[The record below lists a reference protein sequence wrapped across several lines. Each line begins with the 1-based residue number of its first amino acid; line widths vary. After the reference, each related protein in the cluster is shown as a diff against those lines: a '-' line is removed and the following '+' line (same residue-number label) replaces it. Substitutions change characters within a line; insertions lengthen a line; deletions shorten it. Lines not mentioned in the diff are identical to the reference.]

1 MNTKNLN
8 IVNKLIDSTVIS
20 LAFLIPVF
28 FLPIT
33 TDFFELNK
41 LALLVLGSIIILV
54 LWGVKIL
61 FTKKLAISSS
71 PLDLPILLSLAVF
84 ILSTIF
90 SINKDS
96 SIFGIQGRWFPSL
109 IGFSTLVVFYYASAS
124 NIEKATTIKS
134 ALYGFLI
141 SSSISSLVAIL
152 GYYNTP
158 VKLFNS
164 VLFTFSGSI
173 NSALFVAALG
183 AVLSLIMMFGEKNK
197 FLKMSLTT
205 VSLVNFSLLLVL
217 NNVVSWVLLIT
228 GLLAVAYLVPLA
240 QVKQSKLNLYVI
252 AGFVIS
258 LVLLVVMP
266 ATKNVVINNN
276 FPREINLDVTGSWIV
291 TSSSLRDFPILGSG
305 PSTFNLNYT
314 RYKPLYLN
322 NGNEWSLRFD
332 KPFNELF
339 NIMSTMGILGTAA
352 LVLLGVTVIKL
363 TFKLRNIYTD
373 SSEEG
378 NVAET
383 LSAGLIVTL
392 VSFLVTYAYSINAFA
407 LFLFSALLVY
417 KIKLAGK
424 ESDLVKHV
432 VLSFTTVSEE
442 VSLSSL
448 SAVKKE
454 YFHYVISAP
463 VFALAIA
470 GFLLTYRTYAA
481 DVLMKQAFTAAQ
493 KNDGNTTYQLM
504 AKAINTNPRK
514 DLYHNLYAQVN
525 IALANSVASK
535 GNLSD
540 VDKQTLQSL
549 VSQAIRSSRIS
560 TEILNPLN
568 PVNWE
573 VRASVYK
580 ALIGAA
586 ENSEQWAIN
595 AYNTAIQLDPTNAR
609 LRLNLGGVYYS
620 KKDYLTAANL
630 FRQATTLKPNYAN
643 AYYNFAEALY
653 NLKDY
658 KNAKTAFEVALSL
671 VEKDSGDYKKVAEE
685 LSKLKELPAVAGA
698 SESSPSEK
706 PIEPITQNT
715 GATEQQDVK
724 QEPLTDPDQQKEE
737 PKVSDIV
744 NTGTGQQV
752 PAE

>member
-322 NGNEWSLRFD
+322 NGNE
-332 KPFNELF
+332 
-339 NIMSTMGILGTAA
+339 
-352 LVLLGVTVIKL
+352 
-363 TFKLRNIYTD
+363 
-373 SSEEG
+373 
-378 NVAET
+378 
-383 LSAGLIVTL
+383 
-392 VSFLVTYAYSINAFA
+392 
-407 LFLFSALLVY
+407 
-417 KIKLAGK
+417 
-424 ESDLVKHV
+424 
-432 VLSFTTVSEE
+432 
-442 VSLSSL
+442 
-448 SAVKKE
+448 
-454 YFHYVISAP
+454 
-463 VFALAIA
+463 
-470 GFLLTYRTYAA
+470 
-481 DVLMKQAFTAAQ
+481 
-493 KNDGNTTYQLM
+493 
-504 AKAINTNPRK
+504 
-514 DLYHNLYAQVN
+514 
-525 IALANSVASK
+525 
-535 GNLSD
+535 
-540 VDKQTLQSL
+540 
-549 VSQAIRSSRIS
+549 
-560 TEILNPLN
+560 
-568 PVNWE
+568 
-573 VRASVYK
+573 
-580 ALIGAA
+580 
-586 ENSEQWAIN
+586 
-595 AYNTAIQLDPTNAR
+595 
-609 LRLNLGGVYYS
+609 
-620 KKDYLTAANL
+620 
-630 FRQATTLKPNYAN
+630 
-643 AYYNFAEALY
+643 
-653 NLKDY
+653 
-658 KNAKTAFEVALSL
+658 
-671 VEKDSGDYKKVAEE
+671 
-685 LSKLKELPAVAGA
+685 
-698 SESSPSEK
+698 
-706 PIEPITQNT
+706 
-715 GATEQQDVK
+715 
-724 QEPLTDPDQQKEE
+724 
-737 PKVSDIV
+737 
-744 NTGTGQQV
+744 
-752 PAE
+752 

>member
-1 MNTKNLN
+1 MNTRNLN
-8 IVNKLIDSTVIS
+8 LINKLIDSIVIS
-20 LAFLIPVF
+20 LTFLVPIF

-41 LALLVLGSIIILV
+41 MALLVLGSLILLV
-54 LWGVKIL
+54 LWGIKIL

-90 SINKDS
+90 SINKDA
-96 SIFGIQGRWFPSL
+96 SIFGTQGRWFPSL
-109 IGFSTLVVFYYASAS
+109 IGFATLVVFYYSSAS
-124 NIEKATTIKS
+124 NIDKSSTIKAAVYS
-134 ALYGFLI
+134 FLL

-158 VKLFNS
+158 LRIFDS
-164 VLFTFSGSI
+164 VMFTFSGSI
-173 NSALFVAALG
+173 NSALFVASLG
-183 AVLSLIMMFGEKNK
+183 TVLSLIMMFGEKNQ
-197 FLKMSLTT
+197 FVKMSLTVVALT
-205 VSLVNFSLLLVL
+205 NFSLMLVL

-228 GLLAVAYLVPLA
+228 GLLAVAYTVPVE
-240 QVKQSKLNLYVI
+240 QIKQSKLNLYVA
-252 AGFVIS
+252 AGFIIS
-258 LVLLVVMP
+258 LILLAALP
-266 ATKNVVINNN
+266 ATNKIVINNN

-291 TSSSLRDFPILGSG
+291 ASSSLRDFPILGSG

-339 NIMSTMGILGTAA
+339 NVMSTMGILGTAA
-352 LVLLGVTVIKL
+352 LVFLGIAVIKL
-363 TFKLRNIYTD
+363 AFKIKNTNENRSEDGNI
-373 SSEEG
+373 
-378 NVAET
+378 AET
-383 LSAGLIVTL
+383 LSAGLIITL

-407 LFLFSALLVY
+407 LFLFSALLVS
-417 KIKLAGK
+417 KIKMVNK
-424 ESDLVKHV
+424 ETDLVKHV

-454 YFHYVISAP
+454 YFHYIISAP

-470 GFLLTYRTYAA
+470 GFLLTYRTYTAEIY
-481 DVLMKQAFTAAQ
+481 MKQALVAAQ
-493 KNDGNTTYQLM
+493 KNDGNTTYQMM

-514 DLYHNLYAQVN
+514 DVYHNLYAQVN

-535 GNLSD
+535 ANLSD
-540 VDKQTLQSL
+540 TDKQTLQSL

-560 TEILNPLN
+560 TEMLNPLN

-586 ENSEQWAIN
+586 ENSEQWTIN
-595 AYNTAIQLDPTNAR
+595 AYNTAIQLDPTNPK
-609 LRLNLGGVYYS
+609 LRLDLGGVYYA

-658 KNAKTAFEVALSL
+658 KNAKTSFEAALSL
-671 VEKDSGDYKKVAEE
+671 VEKGSADYKKVAEE
-685 LSKLKELPAVAGA
+685 LNILKELPAVAGA
-698 SESSPSEK
+698 AAESSPSEK
-706 PIEPITQNT
+706 PSIEPITQNT
-715 GATEQQDVK
+715 GATEQQNAK
-724 QEPLTDPDQQKEE
+724 QEPLTDPNQLKKE

-744 NTGTGQQV
+744 N
-752 PAE
+752 PSAN

>member
-8 IVNKLIDSTVIS
+8 LISKFIDSTVIT
-20 LAFLIPVF
+20 LTFLVPIF

-41 LALLVLGSIIILV
+41 MALLVLGSLILLV
-54 LWGVKIL
+54 LWGIKIL
-61 FTKKLAISSS
+61 LTKKLAISSP

-90 SINKDS
+90 SINKDA
-96 SIFGIQGRWFPSL
+96 SIFGTQGRWFPSL
-109 IGFSTLVVFYYASAS
+109 IGFATLVVLYYSSAS
-124 NIEKATTIKS
+124 NIDKSSTIKAAVYS
-134 ALYGFLI
+134 FLLA
-141 SSSISSLVAIL
+141 SSISSLVAIL

-158 VKLFNS
+158 LRLFDN
-164 VLFTFSGSI
+164 VMFTFSGSI
-173 NSALFVAALG
+173 NSALFVASLG
-183 AVLSLIMMFGEKNK
+183 TALSLIMMFGEKNQ
-197 FLKMSLTT
+197 FVKMSLTVVALT
-205 VSLVNFSLLLVL
+205 NFSLLLVL
-217 NNVVSWVLLIT
+217 NNVVSWVLLLT
-228 GLLAVAYLVPLA
+228 GLLAVAYMVPVE
-240 QVKQSKLNLYVI
+240 QIKQSKLNLYVA
-252 AGFVIS
+252 AGFIIS
-258 LVLLVVMP
+258 LVLLAALP
-266 ATKNVVINNN
+266 ATNKVVINNN

-314 RYKPLYLN
+314 RYKPIYLN

-339 NIMSTMGILGTAA
+339 NVMSTMGILGTAA
-352 LVLLGVTVIKL
+352 LVFLGIAVIKL
-363 TFKLRNIYTD
+363 AFKIKNMNMDR
-373 SSEEG
+373 SEEG
-378 NVAET
+378 NIAET
-383 LSAGLIVTL
+383 LSAGLIITL

-407 LFLFSALLVY
+407 LFLFSALLVS
-417 KIKLAGK
+417 KIKMFNK
-424 ESDLVKHV
+424 ETDLVKHV
-432 VLSFTTVSEE
+432 VLSFTSVSEE

-481 DVLMKQAFTAAQ
+481 EVYMKQALVAAQ
-493 KNDGNTTYQLM
+493 KNNGNTTYQMM

-514 DLYHNLYAQVN
+514 DVYHNLYAQVN

-535 GNLSD
+535 ANLSD
-540 VDKQTLQSL
+540 TDKQTLQSL

-560 TEILNPLN
+560 TEMLNPLN

-586 ENSEQWAIN
+586 ENSEQWTIN
-595 AYNTAIQLDPTNAR
+595 AYNTAIQLDPTNPK
-609 LRLNLGGVYYS
+609 LRLDLGGVYYA

-658 KNAKTAFEVALSL
+658 KNAKTSFEAALSL
-671 VEKDSGDYKKVAEE
+671 VEKGSADYKKVAEE
-685 LSKLKELPAVAGA
+685 LNILKELPVVAGA
-698 SESSPSEK
+698 AAESSPSEK
-706 PIEPITQNT
+706 PSIEPITQNT
-715 GATEQQDVK
+715 GATEQENVK
-724 QEPLTDPDQQKEE
+724 QEPLTDPNQLKKE

-744 NTGTGQQV
+744 NPSTN
-752 PAE
+752 

>member
-1 MNTKNLN
+1 MNTRNLN
-8 IVNKLIDSTVIS
+8 LINKLIDSIVIS
-20 LAFLIPVF
+20 LTFLVPIF

-41 LALLVLGSIIILV
+41 MALLVLGSLILLV
-54 LWGVKIL
+54 LWGIKIL
-61 FTKKLAISSS
+61 LTKKLAISSS

-90 SINKDS
+90 SINKDA
-96 SIFGIQGRWFPSL
+96 SIFGTQGRWFPSL
-109 IGFSTLVVFYYASAS
+109 IGFATLVVLYYSSAS
-124 NIEKATTIKS
+124 NIDKSSTIKAAVYS
-134 ALYGFLI
+134 FLLA
-141 SSSISSLVAIL
+141 SSISSLVAIL

-158 VKLFNS
+158 LRLFDN
-164 VLFTFSGSI
+164 VMFTFSGSI
-173 NSALFVAALG
+173 NSALFVASLG
-183 AVLSLIMMFGEKNK
+183 TALSLIMMFGEKNQ
-197 FLKMSLTT
+197 FVKMSLTVVALT
-205 VSLVNFSLLLVL
+205 NFSLLLVL
-217 NNVVSWVLLIT
+217 NNVVSWVLLLT
-228 GLLAVAYLVPLA
+228 GLLAVAYMVPVE
-240 QVKQSKLNLYVI
+240 QIKQSKLNLYVA
-252 AGFVIS
+252 AGFIIS
-258 LVLLVVMP
+258 LVLLAALP
-266 ATKNVVINNN
+266 ATNKVVINNN

-314 RYKPLYLN
+314 RYKPIYLN

-339 NIMSTMGILGTAA
+339 NVMSTMGILGTAA
-352 LVLLGVTVIKL
+352 LVFLGIAVIKL
-363 TFKLRNIYTD
+363 AFKIKNMNMDR
-373 SSEEG
+373 SEEG
-378 NVAET
+378 NIAET
-383 LSAGLIVTL
+383 LSAGLIITL

-407 LFLFSALLVY
+407 LFLFSALLVS
-417 KIKLAGK
+417 KIKMFNK
-424 ESDLVKHV
+424 ETDLVKHV
-432 VLSFTTVSEE
+432 VLSFTSVSEE

-481 DVLMKQAFTAAQ
+481 EVYMKQALVAAQ
-493 KNDGNTTYQLM
+493 KNNGNTTYQMM

-514 DLYHNLYAQVN
+514 DVYHNLYAQVN

-535 GNLSD
+535 ANLSD
-540 VDKQTLQSL
+540 TDKQTLQSL

-560 TEILNPLN
+560 TEMLNPLN

-586 ENSEQWAIN
+586 ENSEQWTIN
-595 AYNTAIQLDPTNAR
+595 AYNTAIQLDPTNPK
-609 LRLNLGGVYYS
+609 LRLDLGGVYYA

-658 KNAKTAFEVALSL
+658 KNAKTSFEAALSL
-671 VEKDSGDYKKVAEE
+671 VEKGSADYKKVAEE
-685 LSKLKELPAVAGA
+685 LNILKELPVVAGA
-698 SESSPSEK
+698 AAESSPSEK
-706 PIEPITQNT
+706 PSIEPITQNT
-715 GATEQQDVK
+715 GATEQENVK
-724 QEPLTDPDQQKEE
+724 QEPLTDPNQLKKE

-744 NTGTGQQV
+744 NPSTN
-752 PAE
+752 

>member
-8 IVNKLIDSTVIS
+8 LISKFIDSTVIT
-20 LAFLIPVF
+20 LTFLVPIF

-41 LALLVLGSIIILV
+41 MALLVLGSLILLV
-54 LWGVKIL
+54 LWGIKIL

-90 SINKDS
+90 SINKDA
-96 SIFGIQGRWFPSL
+96 SIFGTQGRWFPSL
-109 IGFSTLVVFYYASAS
+109 IGFATLVVFYYSSAS
-124 NIEKATTIKS
+124 NIDKSSTIKAAVYS
-134 ALYGFLI
+134 FLL

-158 VKLFNS
+158 LRIFDS
-164 VLFTFSGSI
+164 VMFTFSGSI
-173 NSALFVAALG
+173 NSALFVASLG
-183 AVLSLIMMFGEKNK
+183 TVLSLIMMFGEKNQ
-197 FLKMSLTT
+197 FVKMSLTVVALT
-205 VSLVNFSLLLVL
+205 NFSLMLVL

-228 GLLAVAYLVPLA
+228 GLLAVAYTVPVE
-240 QVKQSKLNLYVI
+240 QIKQSKLNLYVA
-252 AGFVIS
+252 AGFIIS
-258 LVLLVVMP
+258 LILLAALP
-266 ATKNVVINNN
+266 ATNKIVINNN

-291 TSSSLRDFPILGSG
+291 ASSSLRDFPILGSG

-339 NIMSTMGILGTAA
+339 NVMSTMGILGTAA
-352 LVLLGVTVIKL
+352 LVFLGIAVIKL
-363 TFKLRNIYTD
+363 AFKIKNMNMDR
-373 SSEEG
+373 SEEG
-378 NVAET
+378 NIAET
-383 LSAGLIVTL
+383 LSAGLIITL

-407 LFLFSALLVY
+407 LFLFSALLVS
-417 KIKLAGK
+417 KIKMFNK
-424 ESDLVKHV
+424 ETDLVKHV
-432 VLSFTTVSEE
+432 VLSFTSVSEE

-481 DVLMKQAFTAAQ
+481 EVYMKQALVAAQ
-493 KNDGNTTYQLM
+493 KNNGNTTYQMM

-514 DLYHNLYAQVN
+514 DVYHNLYAQVN

-535 GNLSD
+535 ANLSD
-540 VDKQTLQSL
+540 TDKQTLQSL

-560 TEILNPLN
+560 TEMLNPLN

-586 ENSEQWAIN
+586 ENSEQWTIN
-595 AYNTAIQLDPTNAR
+595 AYNTAIQLDPTNPK
-609 LRLNLGGVYYS
+609 LRLDLGGVYYA

-658 KNAKTAFEVALSL
+658 KNAKTSFEAALSL
-671 VEKDSGDYKKVAEE
+671 VEKGSADYKKVAEE
-685 LSKLKELPAVAGA
+685 LNILKELPVVAGA
-698 SESSPSEK
+698 AAESSPSEK
-706 PIEPITQNT
+706 PSIEPITQNT
-715 GATEQQDVK
+715 GATEQENVK
-724 QEPLTDPDQQKEE
+724 QEPLTDPNQLKKE

-744 NTGTGQQV
+744 NPSTN
-752 PAE
+752 